1 MEMSVDSN
9 TFKFTPLLL
18 QVDVLDSQKVPEE
31 TLDKVQACVWYY
43 NFFVGIQPKF
53 AQGIFSPNQELLSDP
68 KYSKYRQDDDTLKFE
83 YKNNDDICN
92 YSAFDS
98 KISGHFNFKGLR
110 AKFNGELSENGNN
123 TKTIKY
129 FMEGVRNDSLT
140 TTYLN
145 ISSGRFNSWNVV
157 TSYDI
162 LLLKGWDHKKY
173 AQMSVKFSNYRIK
186 SAGKLMYPLP
196 HYLGIEKRGR
206 RPPKKNPTIST
217 IIPIWFR
224 FMITFLLLLALITL
238 LIQYCFTNIIPQL
251 YWSVMLSYNLSLC
264 LNTPQQNQTETKGKR
279 VFKRGEAP
287 LFNILPLP

>member
-1 MEMSVDSN
+1 MKIGSLDRINAPTTMRIILAVFFFLSTVFGQMEFFNPPTNSDLIHPKFFSFSDSLVTRNNFEELGLASVKCSVSVDRLNAIVDILQNIDDSYKGAFNIEHNTESYLMEMSVDSN

-98 KISGHFNFKGLR
+98 KISGQFNFKGLR

-145 ISSGRFNSWNVV
+145 ISSGQFNSWNVV

-186 SAGKLMYPLP
+186 
-196 HYLGIEKRGR
+196 
-206 RPPKKNPTIST
+206 
-217 IIPIWFR
+217 
-224 FMITFLLLLALITL
+224 
-238 LIQYCFTNIIPQL
+238 
-251 YWSVMLSYNLSLC
+251 
-264 LNTPQQNQTETKGKR
+264 
-279 VFKRGEAP
+279 
-287 LFNILPLP
+287 